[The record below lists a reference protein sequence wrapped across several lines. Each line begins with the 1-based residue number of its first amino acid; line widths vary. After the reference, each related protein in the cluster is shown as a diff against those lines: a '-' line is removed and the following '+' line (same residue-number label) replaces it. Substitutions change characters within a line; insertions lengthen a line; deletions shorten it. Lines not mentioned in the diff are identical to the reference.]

1 MTCNYLKPLEGKR
14 ALITGGAGAIGRV
27 TSVIMANKGAELV
40 LVDIN
45 QESLER
51 AQAEIHQKTGTTA
64 GIIKCDLSNTEET
77 KELFSKAESEYGDID
92 ILVNNAGIDRDKLF
106 MRMTE
111 EDLEIVMN
119 VNLRAAFTLSRTAVM
134 SMSKRKYGRIIN
146 ISSVVGYMGNPGQAN
161 YCASK
166 AAIVGMSKA
175 IALEYAKRGITVN
188 CIAPGA
194 IRTPMT
200 DVLSDTAKEN
210 FLNKIPMGYMAEPEE
225 IGYAISFLASSEA
238 SYITGQTLHVNGGMY
253 TI

>member
-14 ALITGGAGAIGRV
+14 ALITGGAGAIGRA
-27 TSVIMANKGAELV
+27 TSVIMANKGAEHV

-188 CIAPGA
+188 CIAPGV